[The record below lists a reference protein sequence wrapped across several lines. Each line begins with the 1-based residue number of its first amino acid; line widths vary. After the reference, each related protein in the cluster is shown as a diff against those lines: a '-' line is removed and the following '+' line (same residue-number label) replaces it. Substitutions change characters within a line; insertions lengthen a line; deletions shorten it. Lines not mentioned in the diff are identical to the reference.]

1 MEDEVVGR
9 VVVEE
14 EKVEAEGKGEGEK
27 VDTREGGSSTLTTAL
42 PIPPAL
48 ARTTA
53 SFSCRDRILNKQNM
67 FFSMIMYT

>member
-27 VDTREGGSSTLTTAL
+27 VGTREGGSSTLTTAL

-53 SFSCRDRILNKQNM
+53 NFSCRDRILNKQNM